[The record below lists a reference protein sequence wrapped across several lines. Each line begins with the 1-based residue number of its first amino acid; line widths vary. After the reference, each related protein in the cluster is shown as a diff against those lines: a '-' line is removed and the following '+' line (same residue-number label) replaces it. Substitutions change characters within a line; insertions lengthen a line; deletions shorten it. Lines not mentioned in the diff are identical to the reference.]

1 MPADLN
7 DYFNKNNNNSNK
19 SSRPKVDFSNLKLPD
34 FNKFSGLIYTL
45 IIIIV
50 ILVVAKPF
58 VIINSG

>member
-19 SSRPKVDFSNLKLPD
+19 NSRPKVDFSNLKLPD

-50 ILVVAKPF
+50 ILVVAKT
-58 VIINSG
+58 

>member
-7 DYFNKNNNNSNK
+7 DYFNKNSSNK
-19 SSRPKVDFSNLKLPD
+19 SSRPKVDFSGFKLPD